1 MAMRGSF
8 IAFLAF
14 AITGAHAF
22 VAPGLCF
29 FFFFGLCS
37 VVSIR
42 GAACGQPLKSI
53 PRPAGAPR
61 LRGLAPLSLSMDS
74 DWYEVE
80 KVADVE
86 GGAKYKY
93 TVTVDAQISK
103 DTYGF
108 SLT

>member
-14 AITGAHAF
+14 AITGTHAF
-22 VAPGLCF
+22 VAPGLSF
-29 FFFFGLCS
+29 CS
-37 VVSIR
+37 VASIR

-74 DWYEVE
+74 DWYKVE
-80 KVADVE
+80 KVADVD